1 MDITKAELQKCFTAS
16 YFSRGS
22 AYFRQNKV
30 LNLSV
35 ELNVDQQLQFTS
47 EVEGRYD
54 SYTQT
59 VTLMRVVNN
68 KLKVKGYCSC
78 PMDYNCKHVVAA
90 CLYCLQTLKQPKL
103 MPDHVSCDH
112 EQWLSNFVDTCKSPV
127 RSNALGKQVF
137 LVYVLMLDVET
148 KQLTVSF
155 HRTKYLQRGGLSKG
169 KSLSYYE
176 FSSSIKYYIP
186 NYLTTVDVEIIQL
199 LEVGAGEF
207 TNTCIV
213 KGHAGGVALQ
223 KMLQEERC
231 YWANHQGELI
241 RYTEPR
247 EFSCTWQNNEQGGA
261 KLAMHITPTAKL
273 LLVEPAMYW
282 DEANMSMGLLSNVPY
297 NSEQLTMLLE
307 APVIPAAALD
317 VFSMRIAQSIPKR
330 LLAPPK
336 ELETELIQ
344 GEQPVPHLLLECQSY
359 QGHNYRV
366 ARLRFV
372 YAAYEFSGM
381 SQELESIQVID
392 GKVVTVERDLEEEN
406 SYLGAVEMLGFE
418 PLETPEDEDFYLY
431 FQADHGFEE
440 DAFWLRFMDEV
451 LPEMQE
457 DGWFIE
463 ISDQFN
469 MQLHEVDQWHA
480 GIEETG
486 NDWFDLSF
494 DVEVGGQKLALLPL
508 IIQVLEYYDPEDL
521 PEVLPLNLGDGK
533 YLKVLSEQI
542 KPMLDILY
550 ELYDGETLSDQG
562 SLKMS
567 RFDVGRL
574 TDLEQEQHY
583 LQWQG
588 GEALRRIGREL
599 KDFNGITAVAAPQGL
614 QAELRH
620 YQQQGLNWL
629 QFLRHYHFHGIL
641 ADDMGL
647 GKTVQTL
654 AHILLEKEQGRLTQP
669 CLIIAPTSL
678 MSNWRHEAAQFAP
691 ALKVLVLQGAER
703 HQHFDDIAAY
713 DIVLSTYP
721 LLVRDEQVLL
731 VHEYHLLVLD
741 EAQVVKNPK
750 SKAAQVIRKFHASH
764 KLCLTGT
771 PMENHL
777 GELWALFDF
786 LMPGFLGN
794 MKQFN
799 RVFRVP
805 IEKHGSSE
813 LQQRLVHRITPF
825 MLRRLKKDVVQ
836 ELPDKTEITR
846 MVCLGKQQTALYES
860 IRIAMEKKVRQTI
873 ASKGLARSHITILDA
888 LLKLRQVCCDP
899 RILSLKQ
906 AKNIKESAKLELLME
921 MLPQMLE
928 EGRRILI
935 FSQFTKMLGL
945 IEAEIKA
952 LNISYTKLTGQTRK
966 REEAIDTFKTG
977 RANVFLISLKAGG
990 VGLNLTEADTV
1001 IHYDPWWNPAA
1012 EDQATDR
1019 AHRIGQEKAVFVYK
1033 LVVENSLE
1041 EKIIAMQQKKKAL
1054 AQAVYQQGESKD
1066 KMLISAEDMKDL
1078 FAPL

>member
-1 MDITKAELQKCFTAS
+1 MKVTEQELEAVF
-16 YFSRGS
+16 FD
-22 AYFRQNKV
+22 AYFKRGKAYFKKGSV
-30 LNLSV
+30 LGFEVIYARDDRAKL
-35 ELNVDQQLQFTS
+35 TG
-47 EVEGRYD
+47 EVEGSRTTYK
-54 SYTQT
+54 QEI
-59 VTLMRVVNN
+59 TLSRKNTL
-68 KLKVKGYCSC
+68 LKVEGVCTC
-78 PMDYNCKHVVAA
+78 PMDYNCKHVVAV
-90 CLYCLQTLKQPKL
+90 CLQYQQTTFFKDEASEDTSLA
-103 MPDHVSCDH
+103 
-112 EQWLSNFVDTCKSPV
+112 WLDSFSNSFQEH
-127 RSNALGKQVF
+127 RSSIPAEGFF
-137 LVYVLMLDVET
+137 LVYTLRYINGGI
-148 KQLTVSF
+148 KVSL
-155 HRTKYLQRGGLSKG
+155 HQTQCLKRGGLSKG
-169 KSLSYYE
+169 RTVE
-176 FSSSIKYYIP
+176 FYRIHGSIDYAPP
-186 NYLTTVDVEIIQL
+186 NYIQDLDIEIIHL
-199 LEVGAGEF
+199 LAAATGDYQSEAKLAG
-207 TNTCIV
+207 
-213 KGHAGGVALQ
+213 KAGGFALQ
-223 KMLQEERC
+223 QMLASGRC
-231 YWANHQGELI
+231 YWQDHQDRVLTEG
-241 RYTEPR
+241 EPR
-247 EFSCTWQNNEQGGA
+247 DFSSDWVIDKHGNA
-261 KLAMHITPTAKL
+261 KLETHIHPEAMLIST
-273 LLVEPAMYW
+273 EPAMYC
-282 DEANMSMGLLSNVPY
+282 DLEYHKIGAFKDMPYTTVQLELL
-297 NSEQLTMLLE
+297 MK
-307 APVIPAAALD
+307 APVIPATMVDEFSQRAALTIPTRI
-317 VFSMRIAQSIPKR
+317 FS
-330 LLAPPK
+330 PPK
-336 ELETELIQ
+336 
-344 GEQPVPHLLLECQSY
+344 PVEIERIEGCKPNPHLWLRMLEVE
-359 QGHNYRV
+359 GKAYRV
-366 ARLRFV
+366 ARLRFD
-372 YAAYEFSGM
+372 YGAYELPVFPREEEIRLSKKNQIIIIQRDVDTEADSRDTLKEHSMISGRLDENDDM
-381 SQELESIQVID
+381 YFLFEEEKELQNDALWLEFISSIMPQL
-392 GKVVTVERDLEEEN
+392 LEEGW
-406 SYLGAVEMLGFE
+406 LIDVA
-418 PLETPEDEDFYLY
+418 DDF
-431 FQADHGFEE
+431 QME
-440 DAFWLRFMDEV
+440 
-451 LPEMQE
+451 
-457 DGWFIE
+457 
-463 ISDQFN
+463 
-469 MQLHEVDQWHA
+469 LHEVDTWHA
-480 GIEETG
+480 DIEESD

-494 DVEVGGQKLALLPL
+494 DIEINQKKQPLLPL
-508 IIQVLEYYDPEDL
+508 VTQVLEHYDLEDL
-521 PEVLPLNLGDGK
+521 PETLVVKLGDGQ
-533 YLKVLSEQI
+533 YLKMPSEQL
-542 KPMLDILY
+542 KPVLNILY
-550 ELYDGETLSDQG
+550 ELYDHESLSDDG

-567 RFDVGRL
+567 RFDAARL
-574 TDLEQEQHY
+574 TELEQHNNSF
-583 LQWQG
+583 QWQG
-588 GEALRRIGREL
+588 GKELRELGKRL
-599 KDFNGITAVAAPQGL
+599 KDFSGIEVVEPPQGL
-614 QAELRH
+614 KAELRD
-620 YQQQGLNWL
+620 YQQAGLNWL
-629 QFLRHYHFHGIL
+629 QFLCSYHLNGIL

-654 AHILLEKEQGRLTQP
+654 AHLLVEKEQGRLNLP
-669 CLIIAPTSL
+669 CLIVAPTSL
-678 MSNWRHEAAQFAP
+678 MGNWKREASVFAP
-691 ALKVLVLQGAER
+691 ELNVLILQGLER
-703 HQHFDDIAAY
+703 SQHFESINDY

-721 LLVRDEQVLL
+721 LLVRDEDVLL
-731 VHEYHLLVLD
+731 KHEFHIVVLD

-860 IRIAMEKKVRQTI
+860 IRI